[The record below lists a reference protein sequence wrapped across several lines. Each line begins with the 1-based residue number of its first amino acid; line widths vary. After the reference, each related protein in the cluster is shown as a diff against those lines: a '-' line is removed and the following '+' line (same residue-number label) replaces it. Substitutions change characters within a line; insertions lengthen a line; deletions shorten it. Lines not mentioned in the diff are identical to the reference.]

1 MVSPA
6 VHSRM
11 NQKDRALSAFP
22 LLQLVISCLGGEERR
37 REGEEGDGG
46 KEEGRG
52 DGGKE
57 EGRGDG
63 GRGRGEGEGER
74 KGGGEE
80 WEDFHLLWQS
90 IFTFSKVNLALYSS
104 KNVSQ
109 MNQA

>member
-37 REGEEGDGG
+37 REGEE
-46 KEEGRG
+46 G

>member
-1 MVSPA
+1 MSPA

-22 LLQLVISCLGGEERR
+22 LLQFVISCLGGEERR
-37 REGEEGDGG
+37 REREVERGGGMEGRKRGGGMEGGEE
-46 KEEGRG
+46 
-52 DGGKE
+52 
-57 EGRGDG
+57 

-90 IFTFSKVNLALYSS
+90 IFAFSKVNLALYSS

>member
-22 LLQLVISCLGGEERR
+22 LLQFFISCLGGEERR
-37 REGEEGDGG
+37 REREVERRGMEGGE
-46 KEEGRG
+46 EEGRR
-52 DGGKE
+52 DG
-57 EGRGDG
+57 GRGDG
-63 GRGRGEGEGER
+63 GRGKM

-90 IFTFSKVNLALYSS
+90 IFAFSKVNLALYSS